1 MSGRDAPREGIGV
14 AIDVS
19 AVPRGPVGAGRYTVA
34 VVGALARRGDVA
46 LDLVTRRSDAARW
59 AAIAP
64 EGAIVNSAPDGRVL
78 RVVYGEL
85 GMRAT
90 VRKRCPEALVF
101 FGPHYSM
108 PAGLALPAVV
118 TVHDLSMIDHPEW
131 HERSKVIFFGRALRR
146 AAASAEAVICVS
158 ETTARR
164 FKELYRPHG
173 AVHVVPH
180 GVDHVA
186 FAPEEPAP
194 GSDAAVLGRLGVA
207 EPYVLHLGTVEPR
220 KNVPA
225 LVAAFDAVADG
236 HRRLSL
242 ILAGPPGWGT
252 GELEGALEAAR
263 HRDRVVRLGY
273 VDGAAVPALLRR
285 SAAVA
290 YPSFDEGFGLPAL
303 EALACGT
310 PLVTSG
316 GTVMAELAGS
326 AALTVDPAD
335 PSSLVA
341 ALETVLTGGPGADV
355 RRAEG
360 LVRARDFTW
369 ERSAAGHVEAFR
381 AVLGGS

>member
-1 MSGRDAPREGIGV
+1 M
-14 AIDVS
+14 
-19 AVPRGPVGAGRYTVA
+19 
-34 VVGALARRGDVA
+34 
-46 LDLVTRRSDAARW
+46 
-59 AAIAP
+59 
-64 EGAIVNSAPDGRVL
+64 
-78 RVVYGEL
+78 
-85 GMRAT
+85 
-90 VRKRCPEALVF
+90 
-101 FGPHYSM
+101 
-108 PAGLALPAVV
+108 
-118 TVHDLSMIDHPEW
+118 
-131 HERSKVIFFGRALRR
+131 
-146 AAASAEAVICVS
+146 S

-180 GVDHVA
+180 GVDHAA

-242 ILAGPPGWGT
+242 CSPGRRAGGPASWRARSRPR
-252 GELEGALEAAR
+252 R

-290 YPSFDEGFGLPAL
+290 YPSFYEGFGLPAL

-335 PSSLVA
+335 PASLVA

-360 LVRARDFTW
+360 LSRARGLHLGTLG
-369 ERSAAGHVEAFR
+369 RRPRGGVS
-381 AVLGGS
+381 GGSRRKMRRVRND